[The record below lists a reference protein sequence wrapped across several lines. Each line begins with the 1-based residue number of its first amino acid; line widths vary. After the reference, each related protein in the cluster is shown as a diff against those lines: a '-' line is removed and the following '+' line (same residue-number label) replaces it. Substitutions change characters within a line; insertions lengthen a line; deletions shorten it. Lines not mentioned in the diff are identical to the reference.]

1 MQYNNDPTAQM
12 KILIVDDHSLFRR
25 LLRNLL
31 EPFPAEVIDCADGS
45 QALGFYERHRPDW
58 VLMDLEMEP
67 VDGFEATAQILS
79 HYPEARILIV
89 TSHES
94 EVFEASARAS
104 GACGYMLKDHVRSL
118 PGILRQGGRVNAS
131 LPAHSQASR
140 QTSQPCCPPL

>member
-1 MQYNNDPTAQM
+1 MQNNHHPAAQM
-12 KILIVDDHSLFRR
+12 KILVVDDHAMFRR

-31 EPFPAEVIDCADGS
+31 EPLPAEVIDCAEGS
-45 QALGFYERHRPDW
+45 QALDLYRLHHPDW

-67 VDGFEATAQILS
+67 MDGFEATAQILS
-79 HYPEARILIV
+79 HYPDARILIV

-94 EVFEASARAS
+94 EVFESSARAT
-104 GACGYMLKDHVRSL
+104 GACGYMHKDHVRSL

-131 LPAHSQASR
+131 LPAHSRASR